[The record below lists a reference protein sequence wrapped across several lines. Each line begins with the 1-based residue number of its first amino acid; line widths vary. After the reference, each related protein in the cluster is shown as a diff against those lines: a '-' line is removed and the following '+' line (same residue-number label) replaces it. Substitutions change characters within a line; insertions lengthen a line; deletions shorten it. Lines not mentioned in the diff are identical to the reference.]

1 MAGDSAEVLEEEVAV
16 PDSDRGS
23 AYINIAGPLLIV
35 GALVI
40 GVLLVLW
47 LVNQVNVGELSSGGA
62 ILGAFGASLILIP
75 AIVGGIILM
84 VRSRGEQDAQR
95 QANLRRQI
103 LDMVQT
109 QGKISLRELALEAGI
124 SGADAK
130 QIIYQLVGL
139 GFFTGYVNWKD
150 GVIYSADASK
160 IQSSKTCLNC
170 GGKLELAGK
179 GIIECPYCGT
189 EHFI

>member
-1 MAGDSAEVLEEEVAV
+1 M